1 MDSTAQCPRLEA
13 WRQRLGS
20 GFAEV
25 HAVFED
31 HVQKAL
37 HCLPERDIEA
47 WLDFCAGLGRLGR
60 GPEPLLAGLEILP
73 TLMQRHGSGLL
84 STVADTVAV
93 LQKSPNGRAIA
104 PYLQSLPGVARRGPG
119 LAALQVY
126 GQWVQRMVQATSVS
140 IHGRHA
146 TEPSP
151 SLIDFLEH
159 APRLLSQVPLAGLG
173 RWVEVGI
180 RLHGRHPQRQRAYF
194 SLQSE
199 DSRAVLQRERRG
211 LLLMDVQA
219 RLTLSL
225 RALWSL
231 EAQLVPM
238 PVPLQEGG
246 AEGEGPLAAAPLQP
260 YMAQEGDL
268 LGLRLP
274 EVLEDQAGVPALL
287 VYRLMLAHLAQHR
300 RASSPLVADNWSPL
314 QRLAVECFEDAR
326 MDALVMRQAP
336 GLQEP
341 MRRLHPWPSLDGVD
355 AQGQSAVRVRLTR
368 LSRALLWGDLD
379 ADAEQAGFVTRF
391 QAALAQGSSSTR
403 EMAELALAWAARTRQ
418 QSDQRAAVSFA
429 DTHVPWRDDNRHLW
443 TFIEDGDEEDQP
455 QRTRPQAPPQQ
466 EGLPPRHYPEWD
478 PSSQQMRP
486 DWACVFDGLQPAG
499 DATQIDRLLAEH
511 STTRKHLQRLLD
523 ALKPQDRQRLRQ
535 QAQGTELDV
544 DAALRALI
552 NARASGQT
560 VDERVYTS
568 HHHQGRDMAVL
579 LLLDLSASV
588 NDAVPG
594 TEGQTVLSL
603 TRAAVALLAQAIQTL
618 GDQLAIAGFHS
629 NTRHEVR
636 YWHIKG
642 FGEHWE
648 RDALP
653 KARLAGVQAAYSTR
667 MGAALRHAGHLLS
680 GRQADKRLLLILTD
694 GQPADVDSDQPMALI
709 DDAAQAVRALRD
721 ESGIYTHCV
730 SVDAKAD
737 GYVQRI
743 FGARYSVIDR
753 VAQLPQRLPEIFV
766 ALTR

>member
-1 MDSTAQCPRLEA
+1 MNSTAQALRLEA

-25 HAVFED
+25 QAVFED
-31 HVQKAL
+31 HVMQAQQ
-37 HCLPERDIEA
+37 CLPAGDIEA

-60 GPEPLLAGLEILP
+60 GPEPLLAGLDILP
-73 TLMQRHGSGLL
+73 ALIQQQGPALL
-84 STVADTVAV
+84 PTVADTVAV

-104 PYLQSLPGVARRGPG
+104 PYLQSLPGVARRLPDIQ
-119 LAALQVY
+119 ALQVY
-126 GQWVQRMVQATSVS
+126 GQLIQRLVHATSVS

-151 SLIDFLEH
+151 SLIDFLQQ
-159 APRLLSQVPLAGLG
+159 APRLVRQVPLAGLG
-173 RWVEVGI
+173 RWMEVGI

-199 DSRAVLQRERRG
+199 DSRAVLQRERHG
-211 LLLMDVQA
+211 VLLMDVQA
-219 RLTLSL
+219 RLTLGL
-225 RALWSL
+225 RALWAL

-238 PVPLQEGG
+238 PIALQEGE
-246 AEGEGPLAAAPLQP
+246 AEGPQAAAPLQP
-260 YMAQEGDL
+260 YMAQDGDL

-274 EVLEDQAGVPALL
+274 EVLEDAAGVPALL
-287 VYRLMLAHLAQHR
+287 SYRLMLAHMAMHR

-326 MDALVMRQAP
+326 IDALVVRHAP
-336 GLQEP
+336 GLQTT
-341 MRRLHPWPSLDGVD
+341 MRRLHPSPSLEGVD
-355 AQGQSAVRVRLTR
+355 AQAQSALRVRLTR
-368 LSRALLWGDLD
+368 LSRALLWGDLE
-379 ADAEQAGFVTRF
+379 ADTEQAGFITRF
-391 QAALAQGSSSTR
+391 QAALAEGESSTR
-403 EMAELALAWAARTRQ
+403 EMAEMALAWAARTRQ
-418 QSDQRAAVSFA
+418 QSDQRAAVAFA

-455 QRTRPQAPPQQ
+455 QRTRPQAPPQAG
-466 EGLPPRHYPEWD
+466 GLPPRHYPEWD
-478 PSSQQMRP
+478 PSSQHMRP
-486 DWACVFDGLQPAG
+486 DWVCVFDGLQPAG

-511 STTRKHLQRLLD
+511 SATSKHLQRLLD
-523 ALKPQDRQRLRQ
+523 ALKPQGRQRLRQ

-544 DAALRALI
+544 DAALRAVVD
-552 NARASGQT
+552 ARASGHT
-560 VDERVYTS
+560 LDERVYSS
-568 HHHQGRDMAVL
+568 HQRQGRNMAVL

-594 TEGQTVLSL
+594 VEGQTVLSL

-642 FGEHWE
+642 FGEHWQA
-648 RDALP
+648 DSAP
-653 KARLAGVQAAYSTR
+653 KARLAAVQGAYSTR

-680 GRQADKRLLLILTD
+680 GRRADKRLLLVLTD
-694 GQPADVDSDQPMALI
+694 GQPADVDSNDPMDLI
-709 DDAAQAVRALRD
+709 DDAAHAVRELRD
-721 ESGIYTHCV
+721 QASIYTHCV
-730 SVDAKAD
+730 SVDAQAD
-737 GYVQRI
+737 DYVQRI

-753 VAQLPQRLPEIFV
+753 VEQLPRRLPEIFV